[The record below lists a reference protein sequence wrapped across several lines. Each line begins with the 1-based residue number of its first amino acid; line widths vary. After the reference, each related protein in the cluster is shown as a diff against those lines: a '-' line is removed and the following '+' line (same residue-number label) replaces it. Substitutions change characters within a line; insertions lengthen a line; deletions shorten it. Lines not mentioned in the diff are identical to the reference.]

1 MQMPVAVG
9 VLVAIIF
16 MVSFSEWF
24 YHTFISWREVI
35 VDDRLFK
42 FRIFGATLLSLFVIM
57 ISFVGAAYVSKC
69 PSSEREGIFERL
81 NCEEYQKIKI
91 KAGF

>member
-9 VLVAIIF
+9 VLVSIIF
-16 MVSFSEWF
+16 LITFSEWF
-24 YHTFISWREVI
+24 YHTFISWKEVI
-35 VDDRLFK
+35 IDDRLFK
-42 FRIFGATLLSLFVIM
+42 FRIFGATTLSLFVISL
-57 ISFVGAAYVSKC
+57 SFLGAAYISKC
-69 PSSEREGIFERL
+69 PQTEREGIFERL

>member
-1 MQMPVAVG
+1 MQMPVVVG

-16 MVSFSEWF
+16 MISFSEWF
-24 YHTFISWREVI
+24 YHTFVSWREVI

-42 FRIFGATLLSLFVIM
+42 FRVFGATLFSLFIIS
-57 ISFVGAAYVSKC
+57 ISFVGAAYISKC
-69 PSSEREGIFERL
+69 PQTDREGIFERL
-81 NCEEYQKIKI
+81 KCDEYQKIKI

>member
-16 MVSFSEWF
+16 MISFSEWF
-24 YHTFISWREVI
+24 YHTFISWKEVI
-35 VDDRLFK
+35 IDDRLFK
-42 FRIFGATLLSLFVIM
+42 LRVFGATLLSLFI
-57 ISFVGAAYVSKC
+57 ISLSFVGAAYVSKC
-69 PSSEREGIFERL
+69 PLTEREGVFERL
-81 NCEEYQKIKI
+81 NCEEYQRIKI

>member
-16 MVSFSEWF
+16 MITFSEWF

-35 VDDRLFK
+35 IDDRLYK
-42 FRIFGATLLSLFVIM
+42 YRVFGATLLSLFVIS
-57 ISFVGAAYVSKC
+57 ISFVGAAYISKC
-69 PSSEREGIFERL
+69 SSAEREGIFERL
-81 NCEEYQKIKI
+81 NCDEYRDIRVKV
-91 KAGF
+91 GF